1 MIRSLWAAVQG
12 DPVSMMHLNKWL
24 TFFWMG
30 MMPLAIW
37 TGWIYLSAFIS
48 LISIY
53 TCFTGHWS
61 TYQAARVEVN
71 QLRAEKANKEAAVQK
86 AEETATKV
94 ARDVAEDQTDG

>member
-1 MIRSLWAAVQG
+1 MIRSLFAAVQG
-12 DPVSMMHLNKWL
+12 DPVGMMRLNKWL

-37 TGWIYLSAFIS
+37 TGWIYLTAFIS
-48 LISIY
+48 VISIY

-71 QLRAEKANKEAAVQK
+71 QLRESERNKLAAVAAAK
-86 AEETATKV
+86 ETAAEVAAEEK
-94 ARDVAEDQTDG
+94 E

>member
-37 TGWIYLSAFIS
+37 TGWIYLTAFIS
-48 LISIY
+48 VISIY

-71 QLRAEKANKEAAVQK
+71 QLREAERNKQAA
-86 AEETATKV
+86 AEEARRTATEITK
-94 ARDVAEDQTDG
+94 EHLEE

>member
-37 TGWIYLSAFIS
+37 TGWIYLTAFIS
-48 LISIY
+48 VISIY

-71 QLRAEKANKEAAVQK
+71 QLREAARNKQAAVNE
-86 AEETATKV
+86 ARRTATEV
-94 ARDVAEDQTDG
+94 AKDHLEE

>member
-37 TGWIYLSAFIS
+37 TGWIYLTAFIS
-48 LISIY
+48 VISIY

-61 TYQAARVEVN
+61 TYQAARGEVTS
-71 QLRAEKANKEAAVQK
+71 QARRTVNKEAAVAAARGK
-86 AEETATKV
+86 TAAEIATEET
-94 ARDVAEDQTDG
+94 